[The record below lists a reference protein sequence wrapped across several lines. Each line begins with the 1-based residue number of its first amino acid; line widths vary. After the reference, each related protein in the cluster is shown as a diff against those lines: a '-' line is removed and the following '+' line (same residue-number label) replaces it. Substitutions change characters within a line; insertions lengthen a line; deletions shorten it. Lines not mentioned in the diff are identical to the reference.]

1 MRGRSCGSGSKRP
14 LIRPSVPTGAPSP
27 SGGRLFAIQMRNTRR
42 NRPGSAQTLVVS
54 ATAQAARRR
63 CTAFG
68 SFPRPTR
75 QRVAKRNARE
85 QKHADPP
92 LHPVRPPQ
100 SLCGDRALR
109 GSGPAQGRR
118 GHRRPPDRFARPP
131 SHERAA
137 RMGRPF
143 VKAFFLLDRP
153 RPVLFLTLS
162 KRERGAE
169 SPGLSRPPRR
179 GRSPPGPSRPPRRGR
194 SPPETSQPSQP
205 SWAIFR
211 PMRVPMTEAIIS
223 PRVQPE
229 LSPRQWS
236 PWRLVLKSVSIFT
249 RLE

>member
-1 MRGRSCGSGSKRP
+1 MPIQVS
-14 LIRPSVPTGAPSP
+14 SP
-27 SGGRLFAIQMRNTRR
+27 SARRSRYAGTQLFAGAVRR
-42 NRPGSAQTLVVS
+42 RDDGGLD
-54 ATAQAARRR
+54 ARR
-63 CTAFG
+63 TD
-68 SFPRPTR
+68 SP
-75 QRVAKRNARE
+75 
-85 QKHADPP
+85 DP
-92 LHPVRPPQ
+92 HT
-100 SLCGDRALR
+100 
-109 GSGPAQGRR
+109 
-118 GHRRPPDRFARPP
+118 
-131 SHERAA
+131 HERAA

-169 SPGLSRPPRR
+169 SPG
-179 GRSPPGPSRPPRRGR
+179 PSRPPRRGR
-194 SPPETSQPSQP
+194 SPPETSRPSQP

-229 LSPRQWS
+229 LSPRQWR